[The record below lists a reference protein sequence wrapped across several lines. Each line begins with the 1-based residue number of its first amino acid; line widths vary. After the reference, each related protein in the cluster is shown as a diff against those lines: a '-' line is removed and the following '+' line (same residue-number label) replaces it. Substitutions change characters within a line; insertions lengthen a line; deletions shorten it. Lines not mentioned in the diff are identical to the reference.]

1 MRQLVLIVPLLTLIQ
16 TKEQYNTLM
25 KAILEFDLNDPDDT
39 RNHLRCIKATD
50 MAIALWHI
58 RMMRR
63 DLEWMED
70 QKELTTENVMSKIF
84 EILDDNNVNTDELTS

>member
-1 MRQLVLIVPLLTLIQ
+1 MGLIVPLLTLIQ

-25 KAILEFDLNDPDDT
+25 KATLEFDLNDPDDI

-63 DLEWMED
+63 ELEWMED

-84 EILDDNNVNTDELTS
+84 EFLDDNNVNTDELTS

>member
-1 MRQLVLIVPLLTLIQ
+1 
-16 TKEQYNTLM
+16 M
-25 KAILEFDLNDPDDT
+25 KAILEFDLNDPDDI
-39 RNHLRCIKATD
+39 RSHLRCIKATD

-63 DLEWMED
+63 ELEWMED

-84 EILDDNNVNTDELTS
+84 EFLDDNNVNTDELTS

>member
-1 MRQLVLIVPLLTLIQ
+1 
-16 TKEQYNTLM
+16 M

-50 MAIALWHI
+50 MALALWHI

-63 DLEWMED
+63 ELEWMED

-84 EILDDNNVNTDELTS
+84 EFLDDNNVNTDELTS